1 MAMNKI
7 FTIGFTGKP
16 AEKFFSLLEKNSIK
30 KLIDVRL
37 NNVSQLAAFS
47 KRDDLEYFL
56 RKILSCDYIHR
67 PDLAPTETIL
77 KNYKMK
83 IINWDIYTDEYIK
96 LLNSRNI
103 ILHLKKDE
111 IVDSVFL
118 CSERQPKYCHR
129 RLLVEYLQKHW
140 NNFEIIHLI

>member
-1 MAMNKI
+1 MNKI
-7 FTIGFTGKP
+7 FTIGFTGKT
-16 AEKFFSLLEKNSIK
+16 AEKFFSLLEENNIK

-37 NNVSQLAAFS
+37 NNVSQLAAFA
-47 KRDDLEYFL
+47 KKDDLEYFL
-56 RKILSCDYIHR
+56 KKILSCDYIHR
-67 PDLAPTETIL
+67 PDLAPTEIIL

-103 ILHLKKDE
+103 ILSLKKDE
-111 IVDSVFL
+111 IVNSVFL

-140 NNFEIIHLI
+140 NNFEIIHLT

>member
-1 MAMNKI
+1 MNKI
-7 FTIGFTGKP
+7 FTIGFTGKT
-16 AEKFFSLLEKNSIK
+16 AEKFFSLLEENNIK

-47 KRDDLEYFL
+47 KKDDLEYFL
-56 RKILSCDYIHR
+56 KKILSCDYIHR
-67 PDLAPTETIL
+67 PDLAPTEIIL

-103 ILHLKKDE
+103 ILSLKKDE
-111 IVDSVFL
+111 ILNSVFL
-118 CSERQPKYCHR
+118 CSEHQPKYCHR
-129 RLLVEYLQKHW
+129 RLLVEYLQKYW
-140 NNFEIIHLI
+140 NNFEIIHLT